1 MYLNNMK
8 NNSNAVDKP
17 FCAVITGMKTY
28 TIYMQL
34 QKYIHYRR
42 EDPADNAALP
52 KLPDFPN
59 FLTSL
64 TLQIFRLP

>member
-8 NNSNAVDKP
+8 NNINAVDKS
-17 FCAVITGMKTY
+17 FYAVITGMVTY
-28 TIYMQL
+28 TMYMKL

-42 EDPADNAALP
+42 GDPAEPSAFPILP
-52 KLPDFPN
+52 KLPN

-64 TLQIFRLP
+64 TSKI